1 MFPSQININSNP
13 IHLSRQQLKERNAL
27 NETTAEQFSELQRS
41 YDALLQMY
49 GEKVDE
55 VQELQLDLV
64 EAKEIYR
71 AQLDELMQQLR
82 AADLLPG
89 SSSN

>member
-1 MFPSQININSNP
+1 MFPSQIGVNSKP
-13 IHLSRQQLKERNAL
+13 IHLSRQQLKERNVL

>member
-1 MFPSQININSNP
+1 
-13 IHLSRQQLKERNAL
+13 
-27 NETTAEQFSELQRS
+27 
-41 YDALLQMY
+41 MY

-89 SSSN
+89 SSNSSSTTQ

>member
-1 MFPSQININSNP
+1 MPIENTFKYVLHIFHNP
-13 IHLSRQQLKERNAL
+13 QLKERTVTS
-27 NETTAEQFSELQRS
+27 ETTAQQFGELQRS

-49 GEKVDE
+49 GEKADE

-71 AQLDELMQQLR
+71 GQLDELMQQLR
-82 AADLLPG
+82 AKAATQP
-89 SSSN
+89 